1 MKRIPGGDPQL
12 FVAAVLLGIPVLIGA
27 IALIV
32 LHPERNA
39 PGPEAAWTETTV
51 AETAEQTN
59 TTAASTVTTPVQ
71 TTEVPVTAVAETGS
85 EPAATTAVTE
95 NPLPPAYDTLMN
107 EILIPRWGVSG
118 KDEPK
123 TPYENAGIAAAYLRD
138 FRGEGKEDLLVIR
151 LDAVQDGCAA
161 VPVFQLYTD
170 LDGSAKLLDEFECKM
185 QWCEYTVRFSDGHL
199 YVSGDYAGM
208 GFAADTWLCTE
219 IALQI
224 QPDGDLRLENMQQDY
239 IRRQPETLCPA
250 EAEILL
256 EMQLTA
262 DSVDVFPA
270 ARKFLLHEFSGT

>member
-1 MKRIPGGDPQL
+1 MKRVPGGDSQL
-12 FVAAVLLGIPVLIGA
+12 FLAAILLGVPALIGA
-27 IALIV
+27 VALLV
-32 LHPERNA
+32 LHPERQV
-39 PGPEAAWTETTV
+39 PEPAAAWTGTTVTETAAQTETTASASV
-51 AETAEQTN
+51 STTVQ
-59 TTAASTVTTPVQ
+59 TTAAPVTT
-71 TTEVPVTAVAETGS
+71 ASETDA
-85 EPAATTAVTE
+85 EPAVTTAVTE
-95 NPLPPAYDTLMN
+95 NALPPVYDTLMN

-123 TPYENAGIAAAYLRD
+123 TTYENAGIAAAYLRD

-170 LDGSAKLLDEFECKM
+170 LDGTAKLLDEFECKM
-185 QWCEYTVRFSDGHL
+185 QWCEYTVRFADGHL

-208 GFAADTWLCTE
+208 GFTADTWLCTE
-219 IALQI
+219 IAVQI

-239 IRRQPETLCPA
+239 ISRQPEPLCPA

-262 DSVDVFPA
+262 DSVDAFPA